1 MAAVQISAPATV
13 RMGEPLTLFNAA
25 IIINNVY
32 QQNLEPTQG
41 GYIPK
46 RIANKL
52 RLQLKGMELLNA
64 DGIDARLELMLA
76 VLQEL
81 DVLQL
86 TSPVFEKEK
95 PMYEPGPIM
104 EVWAKLEMVWQA
116 RQLLSC
122 WATTSYWPGITG
134 INFQP
139 PPGYQYTLNPKA
151 GRAFLLQYLADSTEA
166 GVWYDISSILTELHK
181 QQPAIMRTNYN
192 YLPKKQRD
200 QLTKNTQEWMKV
212 EGEIYIGMIKGALFE
227 MGVLDLGYNQEGAAA
242 DDNTRINPTAMRLNE
257 FGQQVI
263 KAFPNNEA
271 DGRKAA
277 TRLLK
282 EIAAAAA
289 EPTRK
294 FIIQP
299 NFDLLLLEPD
309 MPALYSVLP
318 FVQLKQIGQSS
329 TLQLTQN
336 ALLRGMRSG
345 LSVDVIIQ
353 ILQARCKNELP
364 QNVDYS
370 LRDWAKQYREAVI
383 SQVFLIEVPEALTES
398 LATNEKL
405 QKQGVRK
412 VGPGTL
418 AVAVD
423 SDLNVLKGILEKE
436 RIVVHTKG
444 DFLTLEDSDD
454 DDDDDDFYYLR

>member
-1 MAAVQISAPATV
+1 MAAVQTNAPDTV
-13 RMGEPLTLFNAA
+13 RVGEPVTVFNAA

-52 RLQLKGMELLNA
+52 RQQLKGQELLNT

-76 VLQEL
+76 VLLEL

-86 TSPVFEKEK
+86 STPIFEKEK

-104 EVWAKLEMVWQA
+104 EVWSRLELVWQA
-116 RQLLSC
+116 RQLLSR

-134 INFQP
+134 VNFQP
-139 PPGYQYTLNPKA
+139 PPGYQYTLNPRA
-151 GRAFLLQYLADSTEA
+151 GRGFLLQYLADSAQA
-166 GVWYDISSILTELHK
+166 GVWYDISSMLKDLHK

-192 YLPKKQRD
+192 YLPRKQRE
-200 QLTKNTQEWMKV
+200 QLTKNVQEWMQV

-227 MGVLDLGYNQEGAAA
+227 MGVVDLGYNQAGTAI
-242 DDNTRINPTAMRLNE
+242 DDHTRINPTAMRLND

-263 KAFPNNEA
+263 KAFPSTET
-271 DGRKAA
+271 DSRKMAQQ
-277 TRLLK
+277 LLK
-282 EIAAAAA
+282 EIVDANA
-289 EPTRK
+289 EPARK

-309 MPALYSVLP
+309 MSSLYSVLP
-318 FVQLKQIGQSS
+318 FTQLKQIGHSS

-345 LSVDVIIQ
+345 LSIDAIIQ
-353 ILQARCKNELP
+353 ILQTRCKNELP
-364 QNVDYS
+364 QNVTYS

-383 SQVFLIEVPEALTES
+383 SQVYLIEVPEALTDS
-398 LATNEKL
+398 LAAHEKL
-405 QKQGVRK
+405 RSQGIHK
-412 VGPGTL
+412 VGPGVL
-418 AVAVD
+418 AVGVD
-423 SDLNVLKGILEKE
+423 SDLNTLKSILEKE
-436 RIVVHTKG
+436 RIVVHTRG
-444 DFLTLEDSDD
+444 SFMTVDEDEEDEDD
-454 DDDDDDFYYLR
+454 EDFYYFR